1 MIQITPQM
9 RIWLAV
15 EPVDFSNHSER
26 VIIPSA
32 SQRPMKIMAD
42 VAGFVLCDSE

>member
-15 EPVDFSNHSER
+15 EPVDFRNHSEHL
-26 VIIPSA
+26 IIPSA
-32 SQRPMKIMAD
+32 SRGSMESMGD